1 MYKHNTYTK
10 YFTLHRSKIKK
21 IISNGLYRIAIR
33 QSHLRQNYHGFRWI
47 IVIFAL
53 FAIEIFKECMIK
65 SRNSNCLYNYKLSF
79 NASKCYR
86 KNLPSLR
93 NINDIS
99 KFRGIHFQI
108 FYILIFLYFLY
119 TGSPWSTLYT
129 SCCVDYFYILFLL
142 KTKNW
147 IIFKMLLP
155 HEKQK
160 KRDRR

>member
-1 MYKHNTYTK
+1 MYKHNKTYTK

-33 QSHLRQNYHGFRWI
+33 QSHLRHNYHGFWWI

-65 SRNSNCLYNYKLSF
+65 SRNANCLYNYKLSF

-99 KFRGIHFQI
+99 KFYILNFFYI
-108 FYILIFLYFLY
+108 FYILGVPDLHYAHLVVW
-119 TGSPWSTLYT
+119 T
-129 SCCVDYFYILFLL
+129 
-142 KTKNW
+142 
-147 IIFKMLLP
+147 IFKLVFT
-155 HEKQK
+155 
-160 KRDRR
+160 